1 MYLFATDHPEFMNRA
16 ACHGLGD
23 LFYAETKDE
32 EAQMREAKRVCAS
45 CAVRLDC
52 LSYALERRERHGVWG
67 GLTAYERQTMHKRE
81 HKNSSIDRVEIERVV
96 EVLLFDNQKGF
107 AAYQKLNAFEKAIVI
122 RILVHQHRWTQT
134 MIRRHLRMNG
144 ASAATKY
151 HAALDAGD
159 VNLLKEIA

>member
-1 MYLFATDHPEFMNRA
+1 MNLFATDHPSWMDRA

-23 LFYAETKDE
+23 LFYTESKEDE
-32 EAQMREAKRVCAS
+32 GHMRQAKRVCAS

-67 GLTAYERQTMHKRE
+67 GLSSHERRNMHKRE
-81 HKNSSIDRVEIERVV
+81 NKNSSIDRVEIERVV
-96 EVLLFDNQKGF
+96 EVLLFDNQRGF
-107 AAYQKLNAFEKAIVI
+107 QSYQRLNAFEKAIVI

-134 MIRRHLRMNG
+134 MIGRHLRMNG